1 MINPLRHFSLTH
13 HKTVYDEEALSSLEL
28 MGRIGAKVN
37 ELINNVNEVNELVAN
52 LPDEV
57 DRALSQEINSG
68 NIAAIV
74 GPAVLNELGTALS
87 DLNTRIS
94 RIVASS
100 GDDNTEV
107 VDMRTGPSGSY
118 DTAGDHLRA
127 IATGAGFRDAVRPG
141 TVNHGRIMA
150 GMLGGDLAEDHT
162 RLMAQPMAGKWG
174 SSGYFDKPTL
184 AMIAHSGYSVT
195 DLIPCKYGD
204 TFVLKSYLFGPRVY
218 PAAVLNAAGKMLEV
232 IGTPG
237 RSSWDVIEDSVMVTH
252 PEAAYIRFVCGVGYE
267 SQFRAYRVAPN
278 PETDPA
284 AAMAS
289 KGYIHM
295 IAKQRTD
302 TITDRA
308 QIKVWFKRPDK
319 TTPYNIPLRLY
330 KWANLKGYT
339 FRVFGA
345 NEVGAYNQQLTESA
359 SGYTFDPDKGIEV
372 NVGHTQV
379 DAYPY
384 ICLFIDLLPVDGE
397 QPMDVYLPQVAID
410 GDIWGVGYA
419 LHGSLASD
427 QLRVVHPAALGS
439 PLYQKKLL
447 GVGDS
452 LMRGNTLPVSMSW
465 FNLSAGRYDM
475 EFHNAAVNGQSVA
488 QMSEAIDSVLA
499 AFPQPDYFMLN
510 GGANDLRLSVDL
522 ATFREAIINIITKVR
537 ANNPRVK
544 ILALTNWERSG
555 YTNDLG
561 LIESDYV
568 EAMLEVCEALNVVCL
583 NNYAD
588 SLNMKDAATQSWA
601 DEGVVSGGEPNLH
614 FSEAA
619 NIHLMPRIC
628 AALESL

>member
-1 MINPLRHFSLTH
+1 MINRLNHFALTA
-13 HKTVYDEEALSSLEL
+13 HKTIYDEEALSSLEL
-28 MGRIGAKVN
+28 LGRIGAKIN
-37 ELINNVNEVNELVAN
+37 EIITNVNEVNEMVEGLPAEVENALNREIAN
-52 LPDEV
+52 
-57 DRALSQEINSG
+57 G
-68 NIAAIV
+68 NIANIV
-74 GPAVLNELGTALS
+74 GPSVLAELGGAL
-87 DLNTRIS
+87 DELNNRIS

-100 GDDNTEV
+100 GQDNTEV
-107 VDMRTGPSGSY
+107 VDMRTGHSVTYP
-118 DTAGDHLRA
+118 TAGDHVRA
-127 IATGAGFRDAVRPG
+127 LADGSAFNDAVRPG
-141 TVNHGRIMA
+141 TVQHGRIMA
-150 GMLGGDLAEDHT
+150 GMLGGSLAEDHT
-162 RLMAQPMAGKWG
+162 RLMVQPMAGKWG
-174 SSGYFDKPTL
+174 GSGYFDKATL
-184 AMIAHSGYSVT
+184 ALVAHTGYSVT
-195 DLIPCKYGD
+195 NTIPCKYGD

-218 PAAVLNAAGKMLEV
+218 PAAVLNGVGQIIEV

-237 RSSWDVIEDSVMVTH
+237 RSNWNVIDDAVTVTRQD
-252 PEAAYIRFVCGVGYE
+252 AAMIRFVCGVGYE
-267 SQFRAYRVAPN
+267 SQFRAYRVTPET
-278 PETDPA
+278 ETDPA

-289 KGYIHM
+289 KGYLHM

-302 TITDRA
+302 TVTDRA

-319 TTPYNIPLRLY
+319 VTLYNIPLRLY
-330 KWANLKGYT
+330 KWKNLKGYT

-345 NEVGAYNQQLTESA
+345 NEVGAYTQQLTESA

-372 NVGHTQV
+372 NIGHSQV

-384 ICLFIDLLPVDGE
+384 ICLFIDLLPVDGT
-397 QPMDVYLPQVAID
+397 QPMDVYLPQVALD

-419 LHGSLASD
+419 LHGALASD
-427 QLRVVHPAALGS
+427 QLRIVHPAALGS

-475 EFHNAAVNGQSVA
+475 EFNNAAVNGQSVA
-488 QMSEAIDSVLA
+488 QMSDAIDSVLA
-499 AFPQPDYFMLN
+499 AFPQPDYFMIN
-510 GGANDLRLSVDL
+510 GGANDLRLGVDL

-544 ILALTNWERSG
+544 ILALTNWERSE
-555 YTNDLG
+555 YTNGLG